1 MNTYKY
7 IALAALVL
15 GFTACSQD
23 DDFTPQ
29 QEDVVQIASANIA
42 TEVQS
47 RVNTLEDGKTWETN
61 DRILLVNNSR
71 DTKNSGT
78 YTYNGSTWS
87 LTDGMVVYHSSEA
100 NDFTAYYPASV
111 DYTLPT
117 DQSDEAKIKSADRME
132 ATATGVDKGAAVALR
147 FVRKN
152 AKVSITAELNNEFD
166 SNATISSLLIAGIT
180 PYYSENEKHYT
191 AIIAPVTNGF
201 TVTVKV
207 KAGEDDERTLKAEPS
222 TKIEAGNH
230 YTFNLAVGK
239 EYLSLNTVS
248 VNVWTVRD
256 ITDVDADEWL
266 GYEFDKTTGTYD
278 VYNMDG
284 LESVLK
290 RGGGIRLADDIT
302 CDNQNGLEIPSD
314 VTLYLNG
321 HDITGTSYLF
331 EVSAECSLTIQGEGN
346 ITSDNTVLTVD
357 GGTVNIENGKID
369 GSVHVGNGG
378 ILNVSGGEITGDINL
393 VYSSLTITG
402 GIING
407 NLYANESKVSITGG
421 TFNFDPSD
429 YDYVPEGYESTDN
442 GDETWTVMASNN

>member
-7 IALAALVL
+7 VALAALVL

-23 DDFTPQ
+23 DDFAPQ

-47 RVNTLEDGKTWETN
+47 RVNTLGDGTTWEEN
-61 DRILLVNNSR
+61 DQILLVNNSR

-100 NDFTAYYPASV
+100 NDFTAYYPASE
-111 DYTLPT
+111 DFTLPT
-117 DQSDEAKIKSADRME
+117 DQSDKAKIKSADRME
-132 ATATGVDKGAAVALR
+132 ATASNVAKDAAVALS

-152 AKVSITAELNNEFD
+152 AKVSITAELNNEFNTD
-166 SNATISSLLIAGIT
+166 ATISSLLIAGIT
-180 PYYSENEKHYT
+180 PYSESKNDYT
-191 AIIAPVTNGF
+191 AIIAPATDGF
-201 TVTVKV
+201 TVTVEV
-207 KAGEDDERTLKAEPS
+207 KAGEDDKRTLTATSS

-230 YTFNLAVGK
+230 YTFSLTIGK

-248 VNVWTVRD
+248 VNVWIDRD
-256 ITDVDADEWL
+256 ITNVDADEWL
-266 GYEFDKTTGTYD
+266 GYEYDKTTGTYD

-290 RGGGIRLADDIT
+290 KGGDIRLADNIT

-346 ITSDNTVLTVD
+346 ITSNNTVLNVYS
-357 GGTVNIENGKID
+357 GTVNIENGKID

-378 ILNVSGGEITGDINL
+378 ILNVSGGEITGNINL
-393 VYSSLTITG
+393 LENSSLTITG

-429 YDYVPEGYESTDN
+429 YDYVPDGYESTNN
-442 GDETWTVMASNN
+442 GDETWTVTAIE

>member
-23 DDFTPQ
+23 DDFAPQ

-47 RVNTLEDGKTWETN
+47 RVNTLGDGKTWETG

-100 NDFTAYYPASV
+100 NNFTAYYPASE
-111 DYTLPT
+111 DFTLPT

-132 ATATGVDKGAAVALR
+132 ATASNVAKDAAVALS

-152 AKVSITAELNNEFD
+152 AKVSITAELNNEFGD
-166 SNATISSLLIAGIT
+166 DATISSLLIADIT
-180 PYYSENEKHYT
+180 SYYSENEKDYT
-191 AIIAPVTNGF
+191 AIIAPAANGF
-201 TVTVKV
+201 AVTVIV
-207 KAGEDDERTLKAEPS
+207 KAGESDEQMLKAESS

-230 YTFNLAVGK
+230 YTFSLTVGK

-248 VNVWTVRD
+248 VNVWTERG

-266 GYEFDKTTGTYD
+266 GYEFDKTTGSYD

-290 RGGGIRLADDIT
+290 KGGDIKLAENIT
-302 CDNQNGLEIPSD
+302 CDNQNGLEVSSE
-314 VTLYLNG
+314 VTLDLNG
-321 HDITGTSYLF
+321 RDITGTSNLF
-331 EVSAECSLTIQGEGN
+331 GVHNEGFLTIKGEGK
-346 ITSDNTVLTVD
+346 ITSDNMVLTVE
-357 GGTVNIENGKID
+357 GGTVNIENGKIE
-369 GSVHVGNGG
+369 GFVHVDMGGNLK
-378 ILNVSGGEITGDINL
+378 ISGGEIAGDINL
-393 VYSSLTITG
+393 FENSSLTITG

-429 YDYVPEGYESTDN
+429 YVPEGYESTDN
-442 GDETWTVMASNN
+442 GDETWTVTAIE

>member
-7 IALAALVL
+7 IALAALAL

-47 RVNTLEDGKTWETN
+47 RVNTLGDGTTWETG

-78 YTYNGSTWS
+78 YTFDGSTWS

-111 DYTLPT
+111 DFALPT

-132 ATATGVDKGAAVALR
+132 ATVNDVDKDAPVALS

-152 AKVSITAELNNEFD
+152 AKVSITTTLNNEFGD
-166 SNATISSLLIAGIT
+166 DATISNLLIAGIT
-180 PYYSENEKHYT
+180 PYYSESEKDYT
-191 AIIAPVTNGF
+191 AIIAPAADGF
-201 TVTVKV
+201 TVTVIV
-207 KAGEDDERTLKAEPS
+207 KAGEGDERTLTATSS

-230 YTFNLAVGK
+230 YTFSLTVGK
-239 EYLSLNTVS
+239 KFLTLNTVS
-248 VNVWTVRD
+248 VNVWTDRE

-266 GYEFDKTTGTYD
+266 GYEYDKATGTYA
-278 VYNMDG
+278 VYDMDG

-290 RGGGIRLADDIT
+290 KGGGIKLADDII
-302 CDNQNGLEIPSD
+302 CDNQNGLEVSSD
-314 VTLYLNG
+314 VTLDLDG
-321 HDITGTSYLF
+321 HKITGTSNLF
-331 EVSAECSLTIQGEGN
+331 KVHNEGSLTIQGEGC
-346 ITSDNTVLTVD
+346 ITTAPNDMVLTVY
-357 GGTVNIENGKID
+357 GGTVDIENGKID
-369 GSVHVGNGG
+369 GSVHIDNGG
-378 ILNVSGGEITGDINL
+378 NLKISDGEITGDFNL
-393 VYSSLTITG
+393 HNGSLTITG
-402 GIING
+402 GTING
-407 NLYANESKVSITGG
+407 LLNPFESQVSITGG
-421 TFNFDPSD
+421 TFNFNPSE
-429 YDYVPEGYESTDN
+429 YVAEGYEEFNN
-442 GDETWTVMASNN
+442 GDGTWTVTAIE